1 MHTRVLAPLLVWLG
15 VLVARSAGAE
25 DEAQGERVSI
35 AVMDFSSKGGL
46 DAGRMEA
53 LTDML
58 SNSIRQAGDLKVVGK
73 SDIGA
78 VLSLEENKKL
88 LGCDNDSCMAELG
101 GALGVRYLVSGNLSL
116 FGQTYLL
123 NLKLLDVRKVE
134 IVRGVSRSITG
145 TEDALV
151 AALPE
156 AARELVQSL
165 AGPGAGRASV
175 EATEAEPEGYFV
187 APGHRKGRMPL
198 ALGVG
203 LGLHTPAY
211 TRGEVAPS
219 LVDYQ
224 RSVDD
229 AINDVGLTARLQLSL
244 GYNFLD
250 WLTLSAALGADLG
263 GHVESDTERKLAM
276 ADLSL
281 QLLGAFNQDSWIQPV
296 AYLGLGLVLLWD
308 KHGSLGASDDS
319 VEGKGI
325 VASLGVGANLYLT
338 SRLVLGLRAGG
349 RVNGYVNLGYDPIAA
364 GGENLGYLRL
374 DGLQAWSI
382 AVELSAVAAYE
393 F

>member
-1 MHTRVLAPLLVWLG
+1 MRARVLFLVLACLGALLAPP
-15 VLVARSAGAE
+15 AEAGPS
-25 DEAQGERVSI
+25 DPGERLSI
-35 AVMDFSSKGGL
+35 AVMDFSSKGGV
-46 DAGRMEA
+46 DAARMEA

-58 SNSIRQAGDLKVVGK
+58 ANSLRQAGDLKVVGK

-78 VLSLEENKKL
+78 VLSLEENRKL

-101 GALGVRYLVSGNLSL
+101 GALGVQYLVSGNLSL

-145 TEDALV
+145 AEDQLV

-156 AARELVQSL
+156 AARELVQGL
-165 AGPGAGRASV
+165 CAGGAARASV
-175 EATEAEPEGYFV
+175 SAEAAEPEGFFV
-187 APGHRKGRMPL
+187 PPGHRKGRLPL
-198 ALGVG
+198 VVGLGV
-203 LGLHTPAY
+203 GLHTPAY
-211 TRGEVAPS
+211 TRGEVEPS
-219 LVDYQ
+219 LQAYA
-224 RSVDD
+224 D
-229 AINDVGLTARLQLSL
+229 AVSGSIDDVGLGARLNLAL

-250 WLTLSAALGADLG
+250 WLTLSAVVGADLG
-263 GHVESDTERKLAM
+263 GHVESDTERKVALL
-276 ADLSL
+276 DLGL

-308 KHGSLGASDDS
+308 KQASLGSIDAT

-325 VASLGVGANLYLT
+325 AASLGVGANLYLT

-349 RVNGYVNLGYDPIAA
+349 RVNGYVNLGYDPVPTQT
-364 GGENLGYLRL
+364 ENLGYLRL
-374 DGLQAWSI
+374 AGLQAWSI
-382 AVELSAVAAYE
+382 AVDLGVALAYE